1 MFQLKKGD
9 DLEIYETD
17 FTNNKELNDS
27 ANLKQ
32 PFLFS
37 FSNFDNTLKEISLM
51 QLILD
56 YGSFDVFV
64 KDNRDYYADKPSNSI
79 VLTLNATDNLMKTDP
94 DAKYYSDGN
103 QHFIEETG
111 VQKYYNQFDKYL
123 KPTFN
128 VFSKYDVIFGI
139 RIGSNR
145 SLTSIRD
152 SSFTSRTL
160 SSTTATTTNNTLSKN
175 SSTADSFLLEML
187 LTHSHW
193 KKGQVQG
200 ISLKKSFELRDVR
213 TSERFEN
220 MVRDFLLKLE
230 KNKSKQVVSL
240 QIDKLVGSAIVNVT
254 VISIQEKKEEE
265 GQRNSLSR
273 EDSTATTTYEIVS
286 QESIEAAMAVDS
298 IAAELQ
304 LGGNPNWS

>member
-1 MFQLKKGD
+1 MSLQTVVLRYRSSLHAREKLSGV
-9 DLEIYETD
+9 LNIYQ
-17 FTNNKELNDS
+17 N
-27 ANLKQ
+27 
-32 PFLFS
+32 
-37 FSNFDNTLKEISLM
+37 
-51 QLILD
+51 
-56 YGSFDVFV
+56 
-64 KDNRDYYADKPSNSI
+64 
-79 VLTLNATDNLMKTDP
+79 
-94 DAKYYSDGN
+94 
-103 QHFIEETG
+103 
-111 VQKYYNQFDKYL
+111 
-123 KPTFN
+123 
-128 VFSKYDVIFGI
+128 GI

-160 SSTTATTTNNTLSKN
+160 SSTTATTTNKTLSKN
-175 SSTADSFLLEML
+175 SNTADSFLLEML

-193 KKGQVQG
+193 KKGQVKG

-240 QIDKLVGSAIVNVT
+240 QIDKLVGSPIVNVT

-273 EDSTATTTYEIVS
+273 EETTATTTYEIVS

>member
-1 MFQLKKGD
+1 MSLQTVVLRYRSSLHAREKLSGV
-9 DLEIYETD
+9 LNIYQ
-17 FTNNKELNDS
+17 N
-27 ANLKQ
+27 
-32 PFLFS
+32 
-37 FSNFDNTLKEISLM
+37 
-51 QLILD
+51 
-56 YGSFDVFV
+56 
-64 KDNRDYYADKPSNSI
+64 
-79 VLTLNATDNLMKTDP
+79 
-94 DAKYYSDGN
+94 
-103 QHFIEETG
+103 
-111 VQKYYNQFDKYL
+111 
-123 KPTFN
+123 
-128 VFSKYDVIFGI
+128 GI

-160 SSTTATTTNNTLSKN
+160 SSTTATTTNKTLSKN
-175 SSTADSFLLEML
+175 SNTADSFLLEML

-193 KKGQVQG
+193 KKEQVKG

-240 QIDKLVGSAIVNVT
+240 QIDKLVGSPLVNVT

-273 EDSTATTTYEIVS
+273 EETKATTTYEIVS